1 MFSEKTR
8 TIVLFTLG
16 LSDSPL
22 SIDDIAFRTGYGYNT
37 VKRVVFGDPLIKK
50 IDGRPA
56 RFHAEVPNPRSDD
69 LFVVKYER
77 PGEGLVTWEEWLE
90 EIRPLLPSIAA
101 LPDEMSRQERE
112 RKIGMFKSLG
122 ASFLSLAKDME
133 KGKDDVDIEF

>member
-22 SIDDIAFRTGYGYNT
+22 SIDDIAFRTGFGYNT
-37 VKRVVFGDPLIKK
+37 VKRVVFGDSLIKK

-56 RFHAEVPNPRSDD
+56 KFRAEVPNPRSDD
-69 LFVVKYER
+69 LFVVEYER
-77 PGEGLVTWEEWLE
+77 PEQGWEEWLE

-112 RKIGMFKSLG
+112 RKVGMFKSLG

-133 KGKDDVDIEF
+133 KENE

>member
-22 SIDDIAFRTGYGYNT
+22 SIDDIAFRTGFGYNT

-56 RFHAEVPNPRSDD
+56 KFHAEVPDPRSDD
-69 LFVVKYER
+69 LFVVQYER
-77 PGEGLVTWEEWLE
+77 PEQGWEEWLE

-101 LPDEMSRQERE
+101 MPDEMSRQERE
-112 RKIGMFKSLG
+112 RKAGMFKSLG

-133 KGKDDVDIEF
+133 KE

>member
-22 SIDDIAFRTGYGYNT
+22 SIDDIAFRTGFGYNT

-69 LFVVKYER
+69 LFVVKYEQ
-77 PGEGLVTWEEWLE
+77 PEQGWEPWLE
-90 EIRPLLPSIAA
+90 EIRPLLPSIVA

-112 RKIGMFKSLG
+112 RKVSMFKSLG

>member
-16 LSDSPL
+16 LSDQPL
-22 SIDDIAFRTGYGYNT
+22 SIDDIAFRTGFGYNT

-56 RFHAEVPNPRSDD
+56 KFHAQVPKADTEG
-69 LFVVKYER
+69 LFVVEYEQ
-77 PGEGLVTWEEWLE
+77 PEQGWEPWLE
-90 EIRPLLPSIAA
+90 EIRPLLPSIVA

-112 RKIGMFKSLG
+112 RKVGMFKSLG

-133 KGKDDVDIEF
+133 KESE